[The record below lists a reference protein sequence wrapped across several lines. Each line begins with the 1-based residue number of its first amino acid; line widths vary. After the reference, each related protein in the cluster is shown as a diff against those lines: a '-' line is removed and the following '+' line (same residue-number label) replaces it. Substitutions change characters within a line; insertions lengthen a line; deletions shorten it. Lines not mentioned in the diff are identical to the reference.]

1 MSQTAPHYLL
11 FTEAKNHSID
21 QNLGGYWRFVLERIG
36 TPDRTQESDEE
47 PGIWGER
54 LQLLAA
60 VRGLESLDHPARITM
75 VTRSKYVGRGIR
87 RQLTQ
92 WRQND
97 WHWERFGQMALI
109 KNHDLWQRIDHAMQI
124 HQINCRVWQFD
135 PPHVVH
141 ADSQNSDSHH
151 ADSLQ
156 ASDQQT
162 HSQKESMV
170 APCVAKPLEPKG
182 PIACPPVESKRI
194 VIPRSQRLP
203 DSIESNEQPKKRRR
217 RRVKQQNNSTRRM
230 DLGRSTSAIENTLD
244 QASRVSDLLAD
255 KIKPMG
261 MGRAYGYAVN

>member
-1 MSQTAPHYLL
+1 MSSTAPHYLL
-11 FTEAKNHSID
+11 FTEAKNNSVD
-21 QNLGGYWRFVLERIG
+21 RKLGGYWRFVLERIG
-36 TPDRTQESDEE
+36 TTQRTQESDEE

-109 KNHDLWQRIDHAMQI
+109 KNHDLWQRVDQAMQI

-135 PPHVVH
+135 PPHVRTK
-141 ADSQNSDSHH
+141 SHP
-151 ADSLQ
+151 
-156 ASDQQT
+156 ASDQSELSGATSAQA
-162 HSQKESMV
+162 S
-170 APCVAKPLEPKG
+170 CVAEQADSKG
-182 PIACPPVESKRI
+182 PIASPPRRDPTTTSSSSFANSRVIAKRD
-194 VIPRSQRLP
+194 RASRDL
-203 DSIESNEQPKKRRR
+203 DLGLSSNAIESTIESTIEQL
-217 RRVKQQNNSTRRM
+217 SH
-230 DLGRSTSAIENTLD
+230 
-244 QASRVSDLLAD
+244 VSDLLAD